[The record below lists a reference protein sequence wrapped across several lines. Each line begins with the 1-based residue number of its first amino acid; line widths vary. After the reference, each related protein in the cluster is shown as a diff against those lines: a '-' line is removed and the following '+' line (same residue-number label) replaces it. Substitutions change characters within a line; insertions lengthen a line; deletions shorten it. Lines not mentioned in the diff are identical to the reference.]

1 VGPGD
6 WEPEEAIA
14 LRLETHTKRLLLD
27 AAALGRLPTPVDD
40 IVAASNL
47 TEPGESVL
55 SDSAIARAPQYL
67 RVALQSFKHK
77 IRAVLDRRARE
88 IHLDPDLGIE
98 GRRSFA
104 RLHEVAHDV
113 APWQRELVQADGDR
127 ELSPEVRALFEREAN
142 VGAAQ
147 LLFQQ
152 GLLGRVAGHYKVGI
166 RTIIEVATTFGATV
180 RATARQYARSHQGRV
195 MTIVL
200 DLSPL
205 GLDPLRVHRREVT
218 CSRAWGDLLGR
229 WRLPSVLDLRCAPWL
244 ADAVAT
250 PRGSTRSGSTTM
262 QDSGG
267 EPHTADYEFI
277 NTSYQLI
284 GVFSIRR

>member
-1 VGPGD
+1 VGPRD

-27 AAALGRLPTPVDD
+27 AAALGRLPTPVND

-47 TEPGESVL
+47 TEPGESLL

-67 RVALQSFKHK
+67 RVALQSFKHR

-88 IHLDPDLGIE
+88 IHVDPDLAIE

-113 APWQRELVQADGDR
+113 APWQHELVQADGER
-127 ELSPEVRALFEREAN
+127 ELSPDVRALFEREAN

-152 GLLGRVAGHYKVGI
+152 GLLGRVAGQYKVGI
-166 RTIIEVATTFGATV
+166 GTVIDVATTFGATV
-180 RATARQYARSHQGRV
+180 RATAREYGRSHHEPV

-205 GLDPLRVHRREVT
+205 GLDPLRVQRREMT
-218 CSRAWGDLLGR
+218 LSKAWGDLFGPK
-229 WRLPSVLDLRCAPWL
+229 RLPTVLDLRCAPWL

-250 PRGSTRSGSTTM
+250 PRGSTGSGTTALRDLGGGPRSV
-262 QDSGG
+262 
-267 EPHTADYEFI
+267 DYEFI

-284 GVFSIRR
+284 GVFSVRR